1 MNKIYFT
8 KKIKLPLLLL
18 LLITIITAVISFFTP
33 DLVEESPDFDHY
45 FVAQQQD
52 PEIKSFLAWGG
63 LEIPLFFE
71 EEDCTIDIHITPMD
85 QEAFRYI
92 KNEKLMVRWKNWQL
106 PMRNIK
112 VHAESENDY
121 EECENLLTRPDC
133 FFEIINSFESEFTLY
148 FEFTTMKGAHYYTA
162 VSVSDEDIYYNNTNT
177 LSGMLGDVNSYCLHL
192 DGAARITARD
202 ILFSNGGIP
211 VTDSYVE
218 WAGRKVEMY
227 PVEELMDMQPV
238 VKSIDTKTFES
249 MKRRWPIMNF
259 QGEQQNIESM
269 SLAIAGEDIPP
280 FLCSDNRSKSSC
292 FFSGLRSVKN
302 NMTVY
307 LLFRTERVQTFYSV
321 FTISDDPL
329 DATIWHNDKVADFI
343 NEEVATFQQKIIH
356 TINVTKP
363 IFRQKRVNQKK
374 GTIPGYK
381 NGKVDSLKIQR
392 STFDFQFIHKKGK
405 NTVIKMD
412 TTDER
417 YRWMYDQYKVGD
429 LIDIYHIPEFKT
441 IRRVWNDEHIFVP
454 DRMIGQTVFLA
465 RESYE
470 LNCMPE
476 YAAFN
481 GEPITLTWRNMVGV
495 LDDYRYSYDRFQT
508 VDNEEAVLKIN
519 DRKMDVIRFD
529 LIVVPKEGKAVRYIT
544 ESVQLPEIESCLDNV
559 EPETSIYF
567 DKIILRAED
576 GSLSY
581 FPISF
586 VFHIGH

>member
-1 MNKIYFT
+1 M
-8 KKIKLPLLLL
+8 
-18 LLITIITAVISFFTP
+18 S
-33 DLVEESPDFDHY
+33 DLVDGSLVFERY
-45 FVAQQQD
+45 FVAQEQ
-52 PEIKSFLAWGG
+52 EEESAIKSFLAWGG
-63 LEIPLFFE
+63 VEIPLFFE
-71 EEDCTIDIHITPMD
+71 EEDCTIAIDITPMD
-85 QEAFRYI
+85 KEAFRYI
-92 KNEKLMVRWKNWQL
+92 KNEKLMVRWKNWRL

-121 EECENLLTRPDC
+121 EECENLLTQPDC

-162 VSVSDEDIYYNNTNT
+162 VSVSDENVYYNNTNT

-192 DGAARITARD
+192 DETARITARD

-249 MKRRWPIMNF
+249 MKRRWPTMNF

-269 SLAIAGEDIPP
+269 SLAIAGEDMPP
-280 FLCSDNRSKSSC
+280 FLCSDNRAKSSC

-329 DATIWHNDKVADFI
+329 DGTIWHNDKVVDFI
-343 NEEVATFQQKIIH
+343 NEEVEKFQQKIIH

-374 GTIPGYK
+374 GTMPGYK
-381 NGKVDSLKIQR
+381 NGKEDSLKIKR

-405 NTVIKMD
+405 STVIKMD

-454 DRMIGQTVFLA
+454 DRMVGQTVFLA

-470 LNCMPE
+470 LNCIPE
-476 YAAFN
+476 YADFN
-481 GEPITLTWRNMVGV
+481 GEPITLTWRNMVGA
-495 LDDYRYSYDRFQT
+495 LDDYRYSYEWFQAME
-508 VDNEEAVLKIN
+508 NGEAVLKIK
-519 DRKMDVIRFD
+519 DKKMDVIRFD
-529 LIVVPKEGKAVRYIT
+529 LIVVPKEGKAVKYIT
-544 ESVQLPEIESCLDNV
+544 ESMQLPEIESCLKKIQ
-559 EPETSIYF
+559 PESSIYF
-567 DKIILRAED
+567 DKIILREED
-576 GSLSY
+576 GSLLY
-581 FPISF
+581 FPITF
-586 VFHIGH
+586 VFHIGN